1 MTGER
6 SVFLSGPHT
15 AFANDAEAAAYIAAQ
30 QLADPTT
37 KVFVWFTGDSGDAE
51 NWTFRWAT
59 VGGYVAGVTD
69 ITEQLYWAG
78 PLAIDEGGAGGEVTV
93 TPTSGSF
100 KRTELTARNGTA
112 ASIGRTVRHL
122 TLSTA
127 LADIDDD
134 DDIEI
139 ILDQPGFA

>member
-6 SVFLSGPHT
+6 SVFISGPHI
-15 AFANDAEAAAYIAAQ
+15 AFADDDEAAAYIAAEQ
-30 QLADPTT
+30 IADAAG

-78 PLAIDEGGAGGEVTV
+78 PVAIDEGGTGGEVTA
-93 TPTSGSF
+93 TPTSGRF
-100 KRTELTARNGTA
+100 
-112 ASIGRTVRHL
+112 
-122 TLSTA
+122 
-127 LADIDDD
+127 
-134 DDIEI
+134 
-139 ILDQPGFA
+139 